1 MNVLGVIF
9 DNKLTLS
16 IHVANAISK
25 ARKAMVGLRLL
36 RKFFNPTDMRTL
48 VDSYFYSTL
57 YYNSCIWLTPYL
69 SSDLEQ
75 NLLSILANALRS
87 CVSFQSNYI
96 SFENVHKLNKK
107 STPKQLMKYQIALS
121 LHRLIND
128 SSEQLNFDHIM
139 VLDQL
144 ICTRRQLKFEIIRKF
159 NNKIGMNIQAN
170 KFYYIN
176 SEISLDMLNMSFVH
190 YKKIV

>member
-1 MNVLGVIF
+1 M
-9 DNKLTLS
+9 
-16 IHVANAISK
+16 
-25 ARKAMVGLRLL
+25 
-36 RKFFNPTDMRTL
+36 
-48 VDSYFYSTL
+48 
-57 YYNSCIWLTPYL
+57 
-69 SSDLEQ
+69 
-75 NLLSILANALRS
+75 
-87 CVSFQSNYI
+87 
-96 SFENVHKLNKK
+96 
-107 STPKQLMKYQIALS
+107 
-121 LHRLIND
+121 IND

-190 YKKIV
+190 YKKLCKIQYLKYGNM

>member
-1 MNVLGVIF
+1 M
-9 DNKLTLS
+9 
-16 IHVANAISK
+16 
-25 ARKAMVGLRLL
+25 
-36 RKFFNPTDMRTL
+36 
-48 VDSYFYSTL
+48 
-57 YYNSCIWLTPYL
+57 
-69 SSDLEQ
+69 
-75 NLLSILANALRS
+75 
-87 CVSFQSNYI
+87 SFQSYDV
-96 SFENVHKLNKK
+96 SFENVHKFNKK

-128 SSEQLNFDHIM
+128 SSEHLNFDHIM

-190 YKKIV
+190 YKKLCKIQYLKFGNT